1 MTFDQM
7 HKLIKKGDLMAV
19 RAALDGGVD
28 VNVSNRFSWTLLMLA
43 AIEGDSPISELLI
56 SRGAN
61 VEKANSAGE
70 TALSLAACGGHL
82 RLIRTLLA
90 NGASRDCRPHGTTL
104 KDWVKVSSG
113 LSPENIRSVL
123 DLIGND

>member
-1 MTFDQM
+1 MNFDEM
-7 HKLIKKGDLMAV
+7 HKVIKKGDVIAV
-19 RAALDGGVD
+19 RAALDNGVD
-28 VNVSNRFSWTLLMLA
+28 ANLSNTFSWTLLMLA
-43 AIEGDSPISELLI
+43 AIEGDSPVSELLI

-61 VEKANSAGE
+61 VDKANSFGE

-90 NGASRDCRPHGTTL
+90 HGASKDCRPHGTTL

-123 DLIGND
+123 DLVGND